1 MRRSRQFLPALVAA
15 LCVLA
20 VAAAALAEAS
30 EAGAEQPQKTAELL
44 KVLETDGLTAVKA
57 AAFEDLAVVGSAAA
71 IPVLAPL
78 LADKE
83 LAHYAR
89 YALEPNPDPAVD
101 RVFRDALK
109 RLQGDLLIGV
119 INSIGVRRDAG
130 SLGSLEG
137 LLADAS
143 PEVVAAAAAALG
155 SIATPEA
162 ADVLAKTVAR
172 AAGETRTGI
181 ARGCLLCAEN
191 MKKAGR
197 LDSAVALY
205 DLVRA
210 AEVPKNVQMAGLRG
224 AILARSAAGVPLL
237 VEQLAS
243 SDLDVVNVAL
253 RTARELDDPAV
264 LKAIIARLDDLS
276 ETNAALVLLALGD
289 IGTPSAAPI
298 LNKAAESGAAGLRL
312 AAIKSLRKVG
322 DVSAV
327 AALWKGALGPDPRI
341 ADAAVAALVAIPGEE
356 TDAAIVA
363 GLRGDD
369 AAQRVLALELIA
381 RRRIPAAVPQL
392 LELAEG
398 SDKSIRLLAIQA
410 LGETAPQEHFP
421 TLIRWVIA
429 AKESDEKAT
438 TARALQAACARLPDR
453 DTCASELTGSLAS
466 ATGAAETTLLEQ
478 LGAMGGPEA
487 LHCLAECAK
496 DSSPETQDAATRIL
510 GTWIGSDVG
519 PVLLDLARTIQ
530 NNKYKIRVLRGYIRI
545 ASQFGLPHD
554 EKMEMCKNALTVAER
569 DDERKLVLTVLE
581 RNPSPISL
589 GLAVALLDN
598 ARLKNQAASVALSI
612 AERLIE
618 EQPKPVAD
626 AMREVVDA
634 GVDRN
639 LEDRAKAYVDRVG
652 AELE

>member
-1 MRRSRQFLPALVAA
+1 MRRSRQVLPALVAT

-20 VAAAALAEAS
+20 IAAAALAEAS

-57 AAFEDLAVVGSAAA
+57 AAFEDLAVVGNAAA

-109 RLQGDLLIGV
+109 KLQGDLLIGV

-155 SIATPEA
+155 SIATSEA
-162 ADVLAKTVAR
+162 ADVLAKTLEP
-172 AAGETRTGI
+172 AADETRTGI
-181 ARGCLLCAEN
+181 ARGCLLCAEK

-264 LKAIIARLDDLS
+264 PKAIIARLDDLS

-289 IGTPSAAPI
+289 IGDPSVTAI
-298 LNKAAESGAAGLRL
+298 LTKAADSGAPGLRL

-341 ADAAVAALVAIPGEE
+341 AAAAVAALVAIPGEE

-363 GLRGDD
+363 GLLGDN
-369 AAQRVLALELIA
+369 AAKRVLALELIA
-381 RRRIPAAVPQL
+381 SRRIPMAVPQL

-519 PVLLDLARTIQ
+519 SVLLDLARTIQ

-554 EKMEMCKNALTVAER
+554 EKMEMCKNALAVAQR

-598 ARLKNQAASVALSI
+598 ARLKNQAANVALSI

-618 EQPKPVAD
+618 EEPKPVAD
-626 AMREVVDA
+626 AMRKVVDA
-634 GVDRN
+634 GVDRK
-639 LEDRAKAYVDRVG
+639 LENRAKAYRDRVRP
-652 AELE
+652 

>member
-78 LADKE
+78 LADKK

-109 RLQGDLLIGV
+109 KLQGDLLIGV

-137 LLADAS
+137 LLADDS

-155 SIATPEA
+155 SIATSEA

-172 AAGETRTGI
+172 AADETRTGI

-298 LNKAAESGAAGLRL
+298 LNKAAESGAPGLRL

-363 GLRGDD
+363 GLLGDN
-369 AAQRVLALELIA
+369 AAKRVLALELIA
-381 RRRIPAAVPQL
+381 SRRIPAAVPQL
-392 LELAEG
+392 LQLAEG
-398 SDKSIRLLAIQA
+398 SDKSIRLLAIEA

-466 ATGAAETTLLEQ
+466 ATGTAETTLLEQ

-487 LHCLAECAK
+487 LNCLAECAK

-618 EQPKPVAD
+618 EEPKPVAD
-626 AMREVVDA
+626 AMRKVVDT